1 MVGFATRSLSS
12 VMDAIA
18 VLNFLQNGTALHVR
32 TLCRSGKPEIATL
45 LLMLLKL
52 LLLQRQRSIPLK
64 HPKEETGNVASDLQ
78 LNPAHLKSGVFFTPQ
93 AQAVL
98 LTSFSSLPIF
108 KFFSLDNFPI

>member
-18 VLNFLQNGTALHVR
+18 VLNFLPNGTALHVR
-32 TLCRSGKPEIATL
+32 TLCRSGKPEIAIL
-45 LLMLLKL
+45 LLMLLKFL
-52 LLLQRQRSIPLK
+52 QLQRQRSILLK

-78 LNPAHLKSGVFFTPQ
+78 LNPVHLKNGVFLTPQ

-98 LTSFSSLPIF
+98 LPPFLSLQIF
-108 KFFSLDNFPI
+108 NFFSLDNFPI